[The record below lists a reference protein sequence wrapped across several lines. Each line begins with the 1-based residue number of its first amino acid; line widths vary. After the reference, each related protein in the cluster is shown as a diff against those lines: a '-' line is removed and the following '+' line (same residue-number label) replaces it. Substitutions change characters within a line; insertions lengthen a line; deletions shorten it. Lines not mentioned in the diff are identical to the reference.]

1 MKRIRILLVAGSC
14 RLLGI
19 LRRVISADNELHIV
33 AEASNAYTARDQ
45 ILTSHPD
52 VMLLCDDLPRMKG
65 IVFLEKLM
73 PQYPLATVVL
83 CGLDRER
90 AAYDAGAVRVVMEP
104 DLEKMADTEC
114 IQMLHREKLGEHL
127 KKACRMDSSMQ
138 STVSEIE
145 KEAEADSCIGVIAMG
160 ASTGETEA
168 IYQVVK

>member
-114 IQMLHREKLGEHL
+114 IQML
-127 KKACRMDSSMQ
+127 
-138 STVSEIE
+138 
-145 KEAEADSCIGVIAMG
+145 
-160 ASTGETEA
+160 
-168 IYQVVK
+168 